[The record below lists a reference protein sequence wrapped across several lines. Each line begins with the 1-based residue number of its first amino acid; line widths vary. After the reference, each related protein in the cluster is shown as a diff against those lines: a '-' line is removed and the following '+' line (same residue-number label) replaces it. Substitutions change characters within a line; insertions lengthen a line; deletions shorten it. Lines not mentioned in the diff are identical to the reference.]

1 MFKRLCIVPD
11 CRLEESTK
19 PHKCTRIFKVPDV
32 VLWPGTVPRKYN
44 RMWECTVHDS
54 GHEESTVAC
63 KLKRLCTVPD
73 VGLEESTVP
82 LKWNRLFTVPDV
94 VL

>member
-1 MFKRLCIVPD
+1 
-11 CRLEESTK
+11 
-19 PHKCTRIFKVPDV
+19 
-32 VLWPGTVPRKYN
+32 
-44 RMWECTVHDS
+44 MWECTVHDS

-63 KLKRLCTVPD
+63 KLKRLFTVPD

-94 VL
+94 LQCQESITECGHVQYVTVDLKKVH